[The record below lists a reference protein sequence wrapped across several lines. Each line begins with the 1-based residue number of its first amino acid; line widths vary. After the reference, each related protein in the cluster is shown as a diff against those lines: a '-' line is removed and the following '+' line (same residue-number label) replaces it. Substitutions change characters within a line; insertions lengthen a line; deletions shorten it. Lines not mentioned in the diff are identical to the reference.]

1 MKNFI
6 PLMLCAALWLS
17 ACESENGN
25 KDLTIQLA
33 DGTTTTLV
41 LDSET
46 STTNQEQIKFTAT
59 APWTAWIKPV
69 TNQRSGGSE
78 VDWLTLNTYSG
89 DAGEYTLT
97 LTISPNLETTSRK
110 AEITIEC
117 GGESITIT
125 VEQAGTTSEVTTDR
139 QIKEIQYSQTNQKY
153 AFSGAEEARTENI
166 TSLFSYDS
174 QNRVTNITRQATE
187 YKDIYTFTY
196 TNANEIQMK
205 ETETGS
211 QGTYEYETNYIIQ
224 LNDAGNATSIL
235 HDDKG
240 TGTFSPY
247 INFNY
252 TDDGRLA
259 QIKDAA
265 AGEEGTEYNF
275 TYDSEFLSAFE
286 SINKTYESEN
296 ISYKFSSATDF
307 PNQYLNK
314 GCIDIM
320 GFLLSDDDSDFLF
333 HIGRLGNT
341 GKYMPEHFPAGVIS
355 QYDKNQEIYREPGI
369 IIPKTDKY
377 IRKSDK
383 PNDISYTFDEAQY
396 VTSITIKDYY
406 IGITKTYN
414 VVVGNEYINPEDPDR
429 GYKYTIE
436 NEEEKSTEYYDTTTY
451 KITYN

>member
-139 QIKEIQYSQTNQKY
+139 QIKEIQYSQTNQNMLFQEPKKQGQKISPVCS
-153 AFSGAEEARTENI
+153 AMIHKTE
-166 TSLFSYDS
+166 
-174 QNRVTNITRQATE
+174 
-187 YKDIYTFTY
+187 
-196 TNANEIQMK
+196 
-205 ETETGS
+205 
-211 QGTYEYETNYIIQ
+211 
-224 LNDAGNATSIL
+224 
-235 HDDKG
+235 
-240 TGTFSPY
+240 
-247 INFNY
+247 
-252 TDDGRLA
+252 
-259 QIKDAA
+259 
-265 AGEEGTEYNF
+265 
-275 TYDSEFLSAFE
+275 
-286 SINKTYESEN
+286 
-296 ISYKFSSATDF
+296 
-307 PNQYLNK
+307 
-314 GCIDIM
+314 
-320 GFLLSDDDSDFLF
+320 
-333 HIGRLGNT
+333 
-341 GKYMPEHFPAGVIS
+341 
-355 QYDKNQEIYREPGI
+355 
-369 IIPKTDKY
+369 
-377 IRKSDK
+377 
-383 PNDISYTFDEAQY
+383 
-396 VTSITIKDYY
+396 
-406 IGITKTYN
+406 
-414 VVVGNEYINPEDPDR
+414 
-429 GYKYTIE
+429 
-436 NEEEKSTEYYDTTTY
+436 
-451 KITYN
+451 

>member
-1 MKNFI
+1 
-6 PLMLCAALWLS
+6 MLV
-17 ACESENGN
+17 
-25 KDLTIQLA
+25 TQ
-33 DGTTTTLV
+33 
-41 LDSET
+41 
-46 STTNQEQIKFTAT
+46 TTN
-59 APWTAWIKPV
+59 
-69 TNQRSGGSE
+69 
-78 VDWLTLNTYSG
+78 
-89 DAGEYTLT
+89 
-97 LTISPNLETTSRK
+97 RK

-117 GGESITIT
+117 GEQSITIT
-125 VEQAGTTSEVTTDR
+125 VEQAGATSEVTTER

-205 ETETGS
+205 ETETDS

-296 ISYKFSSATDF
+296 ISCKFSSATDF
-307 PNQYLNK
+307 PNRYLNK

-320 GFLLSDDDSDFLF
+320 GFLLSDDDFDFLF

-369 IIPKTDKY
+369 VIPKTDKY

-383 PNDISYTFDEAQY
+383 PNDISYTLDEAQY

-406 IGITKTYN
+406 IGVTKTYN

>member
-17 ACESENGN
+17 ACDNENGD
-25 KDLTIQLA
+25 KDLTIRLA

-41 LDSET
+41 LNSET
-46 STTNQEQIKFTAT
+46 NTTRQEQIKFTAT
-59 APWTAWIKPV
+59 APWTAWIKPA
-69 TNQRSGGSE
+69 TDQRSGGSE

-89 DAGEYTLT
+89 DAGEFTLT
-97 LTISPNLETTSRK
+97 LTISPNPGTSGRK
-110 AEITIEC
+110 AVITIEC
-117 GGESITIT
+117 GGKSITIT

-153 AFSGAEEARTENI
+153 AFSGVEEARTESI

-174 QNRVTNITRQATE
+174 QNRVTNITRQAAE
-187 YKDIYTFTY
+187 YKKTSTFTY
-196 TNANEIQMK
+196 TGENEIQMK
-205 ETETGS
+205 ETETS
-211 QGTYEYETNYIIQ
+211 SLDTYKNETNCIIQ
-224 LNDAGNATSIL
+224 LNEAGNATSIL
-235 HDDKG
+235 YDDKE
-240 TGTFSPY
+240 TGSFSPY
-247 INFNY
+247 INFSY

-275 TYDSEFLSAFE
+275 TYDSEYLSAFK

-296 ISYKFSSATDF
+296 ISYNFTPATDF
-307 PNQYLNK
+307 PGQYLNK
-314 GCIDIM
+314 GCSDIM
-320 GFLLSDDDSDFLF
+320 GFLLSDDDFDYLF

-341 GKYMPEHFPAGVIS
+341 GKYMPEHFSTGAIV
-355 QYDKNQEIYREPGI
+355 QYDKNQEIYREPGKT
-369 IIPKTDKY
+369 IPKTDKY

-383 PNDISYTFDEAQY
+383 PNDVSYTFDAEQY

-406 IGITKTYN
+406 IGVTKTYN
-414 VVVGNEYINPEDPDR
+414 VVVGTEYLYPEDPDR

-436 NEEEKSTEYYDTTTY
+436 NEEEKIAEYYDTTTY